1 MTTSILHPFPT
12 ILLGLIIGASS
23 AQAVLGSDDP
33 VPTTAPASPG
43 AIVIRDQPGWPVVFE
58 LEAGASFTVRRGSDD
73 GPIERAVR
81 LVSVAESWEPDRWI
95 EGNDR
100 RETLRMAEV
109 VVEVDGIRATL
120 LARPYQMPVVVNGLR
135 LYVEA
140 TRSWATGA
148 EIERLA
154 WRGGDVRL
162 SAVAEGEPWGP
173 EDLRF
178 PIGEYRW
185 RSATYNNTWLSLV
198 PYNLLYYHRGEDLGG
213 IPGRLPV
220 VALTGGTVV
229 VSPPPGGD
237 GDSNYLAIEAPSGM
251 RVLYAHMDIET
262 FDPAL
267 VVGTEVEAGR
277 VLGRTGMTW
286 GGRKSQV
293 RRPPPARRTPIRR
306 HESEH
311 LPVPGRGIPAG
322 LRGPGARRRRRL
334 LFRPAGSDDPAGWE
348 PEPRPP
354 GSGDRRIH
362 LCLHDGREVHGPVAE
377 VRYDRP
383 GLYSETLVV
392 RTADGDEDRDHAQVR
407 IYDPERGR
415 RMAFGWFYHA
425 PVRGIRPGDEV
436 TFENR
441 LIRAGED
448 VRIDFGDGSEP
459 EAIRDLARH
468 AYRGPGALRGGP
480 AGNRAGRGAGGGA
493 DGGGHRGA
501 VVGPSGSRTGNQMTG
516 PRRQFSTIREP
527 TRFPHH
533 PRLFV
538 GLPSTSVP
546 VSLRSASLQTHSA

>member
-1 MTTSILHPFPT
+1 M
-12 ILLGLIIGASS
+12 
-23 AQAVLGSDDP
+23 D
-33 VPTTAPASPG
+33 PASAG

-58 LEAGASFTVRRGSDD
+58 MGLGDTYNLWWPSGD
-73 GPIERAVR
+73 GPVERTVR
-81 LVSVAESWEPDRWI
+81 LVSVAEHWETDLWI
-95 EGNDR
+95 EDNDR

-109 VVEVDGIRATL
+109 VVEVDGVRATL
-120 LARPYQMPVVVNGLR
+120 LARPHQMPVVVNGLR

-140 TRSWATGA
+140 TRTWATEA
-148 EIERLA
+148 RIEPLA

-185 RSATYNNTWLSLV
+185 RSASYNNTWLSLV
-198 PYNLLYYHRGEDLGG
+198 PYNLLYYHRGEELGA

-229 VSPPPGGD
+229 VAPPPGGD

-262 FDPAL
+262 IDPAL

-277 VLGRTGMTW
+277 VLGRTGMTRD
-286 GGRKSQV
+286 GRKSQV
-293 RRPPPARRTPIRR
+293 RDHHLHVELQYGRTNLSTYPFLV
-306 HESEH
+306 E
-311 LPVPGRGIPAG
+311 AY
-322 LRGPGARRRRRL
+322 LRDY
-334 LFRPAGSDDPAGWE
+334 DDPSLAVAGGYHFGL
-348 PEPRPP
+348 P
-354 GSGDRRIH
+354 GQTIRLDGSRSLARQGREIAEHTWR
-362 LCLHDGREVHGPVAE
+362 LHDGREVHGPVAE

-392 RTADGDEDRDHAQVR
+392 RTADGAEDRDHAQVR
-407 IYDPERGR
+407 IYDPGRGR

-441 LIRAGED
+441 LVRAGED

-468 AYRGPGALRGGP
+468 AYRGPGRYEAVLRG
-480 AGNRAGRGAGGGA
+480 
-493 DGGGHRGA
+493 
-501 VVGPSGSRTGNQMTG
+501 TG
-516 PRRQFSTIREP
+516 PGEEP
-527 TRFPHH
+527 VEVRMEVVVEGP
-533 PRLFV
+533 
-538 GLPSTSVP
+538 
-546 VSLRSASLQTHSA
+546 